1 MHLPDQGTAAAG
13 GRNQE
18 LSAVDTIDSTS
29 KEKSKVLLVDDHP
42 IILQGLGALINATP
56 DLRVCG
62 EASSAGEALE
72 LITTAHPDIVVIDI
86 SLGDRNGVELIK
98 DICAAHPKLPSL
110 ALSMYDETMYAVRV
124 LKAGGRGYVMK
135 QEVPKTVITAIRR
148 VLEGHVYVSEQMA
161 TRLVDHLVMTPQN
174 AARVHPTADLTD
186 RELEV
191 LTLLGRAQ
199 STREIAERLF
209 LSAKTVEAHRERIK
223 EKLKLKNGNELMRY
237 AVQFTLDHD
246 PPEARAQQ

>member
-1 MHLPDQGTAAAG
+1 MNIPT
-13 GRNQE
+13 
-18 LSAVDTIDSTS
+18 SSTS
-29 KEKSKVLLVDDHP
+29 DSKSRVLLVDDHP
-42 IILQGLGALINATP
+42 LIRQGLAALINATT
-56 DLRVCG
+56 DLSVCG
-62 EASSAGEALE
+62 EASSAAEALE
-72 LITTAHPDIVVIDI
+72 AIPACTPDIVIVDI

-135 QEVPKTVITAIRR
+135 QEVPKKVINAIRR
-148 VLEGHVYVSEQMA
+148 VLAGHVYVSEQMA
-161 TRLVDHLVMTPQN
+161 SRLVDHLVMTPQRPVR
-174 AARVHPTADLTD
+174 AHPTSDLTD

-199 STREIAERLF
+199 STKEIAERLF

-246 PPEARAQQ
+246 RPAKEETRQ

>member
-1 MHLPDQGTAAAG
+1 MNSTTSS
-13 GRNQE
+13 
-18 LSAVDTIDSTS
+18 LSDS
-29 KEKSKVLLVDDHP
+29 KSRVLLVDDHP
-42 IILQGLGALINATP
+42 IIRQGLAALINATP
-56 DLRVCG
+56 DLTVCG
-62 EASSAGEALE
+62 EASSAAEALE
-72 LITTAHPDIVVIDI
+72 AIPASTPDIAIVDI

-135 QEVPKTVITAIRR
+135 QEVPKTVISAIRR

-161 TRLVDHLVMTPQN
+161 SRLVDHLVMAPEKS
-174 AARVHPTADLTD
+174 ARVHPTSDLTD

-199 STREIAERLF
+199 STKEIAERLF
-209 LSAKTVEAHRERIK
+209 LSSKTVEAHRERIK

-246 PPEARAQQ
+246 RPVKQ